1 MVQWQAYLR
10 NATTGDY
17 TRRLGFFAAGHDAT
31 PPLNNTS
38 FEACKA
44 ACDERQCFG
53 FCFESDDP
61 KPDHIGLCYV
71 KNTTHLQ
78 PADLSSSGH
87 CSGNVTPSDCP
98 YNIYRTSGDI
108 GTCECLASVC
118 VSLICLLDWVSVCT
132 FRSARLNSLTLA
144 FLLLCRL
151 GPNALES
158 RVHRAL
164 PWRPREG
171 EGEAR
176 PVKTRRLG
184 LP

>member
-118 VSLICLLDWVSVCT
+118 V
-132 FRSARLNSLTLA
+132 
-144 FLLLCRL
+144 
-151 GPNALES
+151 
-158 RVHRAL
+158 
-164 PWRPREG
+164 
-171 EGEAR
+171 
-176 PVKTRRLG
+176 
-184 LP
+184 